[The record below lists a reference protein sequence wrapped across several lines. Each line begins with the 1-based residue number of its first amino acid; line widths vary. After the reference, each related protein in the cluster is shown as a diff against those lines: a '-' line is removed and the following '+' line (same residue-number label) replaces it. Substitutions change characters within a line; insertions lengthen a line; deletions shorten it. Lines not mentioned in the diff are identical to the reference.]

1 MCQKHTSIKV
11 ERHWELFPPQR
22 RCQMYKRSSSRYKQ
36 MSIFLLFG
44 FLHQRNLAAAL
55 IFHSGVKAIFQTA
68 QAAPLGVH

>member
-36 MSIFLLFG
+36 MSIFFTLWVPSPKEFG
-44 FLHQRNLAAAL
+44 SGADLSQRRYSHFAM
-55 IFHSGVKAIFQTA
+55 A
-68 QAAPLGVH
+68 QAATLGVH